1 MIRVGKYGI
10 DASDRCYE
18 VGKIGKITDKKT
30 GEEKEH
36 IVNPSYFPTIQGALK
51 HIRKK
56 MHFETVKNMDGD
68 IQSAIEALRKTDEHF
83 EKLISIVEV
92 EG

>member
-30 GEEKEH
+30 GEEREYIKNARYY
-36 IVNPSYFPTIQGALK
+36 VTFNDALRY
-51 HIRKK
+51 IRKA
-56 MHFETVKNMDGD
+56 MHFEAIRNMDGD
-68 IQSAIEALRKTDEHF
+68 LNAAIEAIKQADERF
-83 EKLISIVEV
+83 AELISGVEA
-92 EG
+92 